1 MKEKEDSR
9 SGQGTKVGNVKSEK
23 GANQKSEQ
31 KKKTD
36 KGKSSKK

>member
-9 SGQGTKVGNVKSEK
+9 SGQGTKAGNVKSEK
-23 GANQKSEQ
+23 GSNKKVEP

-36 KGKSSKK
+36 TKKSSK